1 MKGKTKKVVL
11 TVLICLL
18 IQYVVACILFLLD
31 YFGIV
36 PLDTPLYSGIC
47 GIVLGF
53 LYLAFRKLKKC
64 QDPAIQKT
72 LKILGI
78 VFISFGIFFVLLA
91 IFLF

>member
-1 MKGKTKKVVL
+1 MKEKTKKVIR
-11 TVLICLL
+11 TVLLCMFVQWVLSFIIGLL
-18 IQYVVACILFLLD
+18 CYYGEITL
-31 YFGIV
+31 
-36 PLDTPLYSGIC
+36 TPLYSGVCAILS
-47 GIVLGF
+47 GLLV
-53 LYLAFRKLKKC
+53 LAFRKLKKC